1 MANKRRPKK
10 ARAPYRKY
18 VAGQGFLYTNGF
30 SSSQSSAQ
38 DESDSSSY
46 GDGGVQLSEN
56 DITRG
61 LVDMTLSSGSDLAD
75 IAVPVPH
82 SEHSMVLPWE
92 IQFLVLSKCKSIE
105 THFLRVCKRWYFMCL
120 PLIYRAPRLSSKNF
134 CKFVE
139 TLVAARKQNYGQY
152 VVDLDL
158 SMIIQSGKNSFVAKV
173 LRRCSQHLEHFTA
186 PQTSFG
192 IAPLISLRSCSNLR
206 YLDLGLLSETVKLKQ
221 LFEAINGFQH
231 LTHLSFPRSSIA
243 CEGFREVAWPQSL
256 VYLKLSGGITNEFIR
271 EAALP
276 HTIRTLE
283 FSFCPQVDEHS
294 IYTLLS
300 NTGESLEYLRF
311 YYPMPALGDKSL
323 DYVFRYCSNL
333 LGVQLV
339 VDYCSKWA
347 FSEHLL
353 SPLTYPRPL
362 RSIVLESS
370 GSLGL
375 SFKIHPDD
383 ITIAVAEDR
392 LPCLRDVRISSRLGW
407 DSNSSDVED
416 LVSILDDRDAN
427 LYVTF

>member
-1 MANKRRPKK
+1 MAGKRRPKK

-18 VAGQGFLYTNGF
+18 VAGQGFVHTYGV
-30 SSSQSSAQ
+30 SSTESSAH
-38 DESDSSSY
+38 DESGLFPADS
-46 GDGGVQLSEN
+46 GVQVSDD
-56 DITRG
+56 DIARR
-61 LVDMTLSSGSDLAD
+61 LVDMTLSASAAFAGGAAP
-75 IAVPVPH
+75 IPYPG
-82 SEHSMVLPWE
+82 HSMVLPWE
-92 IQFLVLSKCKSIE
+92 LQFLVLSKCKTIE
-105 THFLRVCKRWYFMCL
+105 THFMQVCRRWYIMCL

-134 CKFVE
+134 YKFVE

-294 IYTLLS
+294 IYMLLS
-300 NTGESLEYLRF
+300 KTGESLEYLRF

-353 SPLTYPRPL
+353 SPLAYPRPL

-392 LPCLRDVRISSRLGW
+392 LPCIRDVRISSRLGW
-407 DSNSSDVED
+407 DSHSSDVED
-416 LVSILDDRDAN
+416 LVSVLDDRDAN
-427 LYVTF
+427 LYVKF